1 MAFGYS
7 QTICTHC
14 KTQKI
19 ESSDEYYKIF
29 LKQASHDVF
38 IRVFARIDFADSIVG
53 GFEKLLAPDVNKI
66 CHYF

>member
-1 MAFGYS
+1 VAFGYS

-14 KTQKI
+14 ETQKI
-19 ESSDEYYKIF
+19 ESSDEYDEIF
-29 LKQASHDVF
+29 LKQAPHDVF

-53 GFEKLLAPDVNKI
+53 GFEELLTPDVNKI